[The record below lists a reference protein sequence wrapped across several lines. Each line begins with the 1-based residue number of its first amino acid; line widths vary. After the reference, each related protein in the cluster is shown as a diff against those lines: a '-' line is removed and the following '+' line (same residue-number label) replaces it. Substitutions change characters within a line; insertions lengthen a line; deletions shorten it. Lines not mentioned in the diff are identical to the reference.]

1 MVLTVVTRMLDYVM
15 ITVIIFNLSL
25 RKYKD
30 GQKKR
35 FSLVLFAILFLLL
48 YLALIIVDM
57 NEALPSWL
65 EWVALT
71 FFLLSLVLLRKK
83 VWPWRRRCVRCH
95 QKMSWDA
102 VFGRDEN
109 LCDDCYYELH
119 PEEKTKK
126 EEEEKKKSPTYL
138 EDKFNEECIKAEKT
152 TDIDWDMWEPTERC
166 VLTYVIDGDNILL
179 ILKKRGMGDGYY
191 NGPGGHIE
199 LEETKTEAAIRETK
213 EETGL
218 DVADLVDMGTLYF
231 QFRDGTRM
239 IGYVFTTHTYSG
251 TLIDECDETKPF
263 WAKITELD
271 YSNMWEDDRLWF
283 PLLLEGK
290 RFNGYFIFDDR
301 KLVDSRIEELPERE
315 SEDEDN

>member
-48 YLALIIVDM
+48 YLALIIIDM

-65 EWVALT
+65 EWVALA

-83 VWPWRRRCVRCH
+83 VWPWRRRCVKCH

-263 WAKITELD
+263 WAKISELD

-315 SEDEDN
+315 SEDEDE

>member
-57 NEALPSWL
+57 NEAIPSWL
-65 EWVALT
+65 EWVALGL
-71 FFLLSLVLLRKK
+71 FLLSLVLLRKK
-83 VWPWRRRCVRCH
+83 VWPWRLRCVKCH

-138 EDKFNEECIKAEKT
+138 EDKFNEECMKAEKT

-263 WAKITELD
+263 WAKISELD
-271 YSNMWEDDRLWF
+271 YSNMWEDDRL
-283 PLLLEGK
+283 
-290 RFNGYFIFDDR
+290 
-301 KLVDSRIEELPERE
+301 
-315 SEDEDN
+315 

>member
-25 RKYKD
+25 RKYKN

-57 NEALPSWL
+57 NEAIPSWL
-65 EWVALT
+65 EWVALA

-83 VWPWRRRCVRCH
+83 VWPWRRRCVKCH
-95 QKMSWDA
+95 SKMSWDA

-263 WAKITELD
+263 WAKISQLD

-315 SEDEDN
+315 SEDEDE

>member
-57 NEALPSWL
+57 NEAIPSWL
-65 EWVALT
+65 EWVALGL
-71 FFLLSLVLLRKK
+71 FLLSLVLLRKK

-218 DVADLVDMGTLYF
+218 DVTDLVDMGTLYF

-263 WAKITELD
+263 WAKISELD

-315 SEDEDN
+315 SEDEDE

>member
-1 MVLTVVTRMLDYVM
+1 M

-57 NEALPSWL
+57 NEAIPSWL
-65 EWVALT
+65 EWVALGL
-71 FFLLSLVLLRKK
+71 FLLSLVLLRKK
-83 VWPWRRRCVRCH
+83 VWPWRRRCVKCH

-218 DVADLVDMGTLYF
+218 DVTDLVDMGTLYF

-263 WAKITELD
+263 WAKISELD

>member
-1 MVLTVVTRMLDYVM
+1 MVLTVVTQMLDFVM
-15 ITVIIFNLSL
+15 ITVIILNLSL

-35 FSLVLFAILFLLL
+35 FSLVLIALLFLLFYFL
-48 YLALIIVDM
+48 LIMIDM
-57 NEALPSWL
+57 VEALPSWL
-65 EWVALT
+65 EWVALGL
-71 FFLLSLVLLRKK
+71 FLLSLILLRKK
-83 VWPWRRRCVRCH
+83 VWPWRRRCVKCH

-119 PEEKTKK
+119 PEEKAKK

-199 LEETKTEAAIRETK
+199 LEETKTEAAIRETR

-263 WAKITELD
+263 WAKISQLD

-301 KLVDSRIEELPERE
+301 KLVDSRIEELPDKE

>member
-57 NEALPSWL
+57 NEAIPSWL
-65 EWVALT
+65 EWVALGL
-71 FFLLSLVLLRKK
+71 FLLSLVLLRKK
-83 VWPWRRRCVRCH
+83 VWPWRLRCVKCH

-263 WAKITELD
+263 WAKISELD

-315 SEDEDN
+315 SEDEDE

>member
-1 MVLTVVTRMLDYVM
+1 MVLTVVTQMLDFVM
-15 ITVIIFNLSL
+15 ITVIILNLSL

-35 FSLVLFAILFLLL
+35 FSLVLIALLFLLFYFL
-48 YLALIIVDM
+48 LIMIDM
-57 NEALPSWL
+57 VEALPSWL
-65 EWVALT
+65 EWVALGL
-71 FFLLSLVLLRKK
+71 FLLSLILLRKK
-83 VWPWRRRCVRCH
+83 VWPWRRRCVKCH

-119 PEEKTKK
+119 PEEKAKK

-199 LEETKTEAAIRETK
+199 LEETKTEAAIRETR

-263 WAKITELD
+263 WAKISQLD

-283 PLLLEGK
+283 PLLLAGK

-301 KLVDSRIEELPERE
+301 KLVDSRIEELPDKD

>member
-1 MVLTVVTRMLDYVM
+1 MVLTVVTQMLDFVM
-15 ITVIIFNLSL
+15 ITVIILNLSL

-35 FSLVLFAILFLLL
+35 FSLVLIALLFLLFYFL
-48 YLALIIVDM
+48 LIMIDM
-57 NEALPSWL
+57 VEALPSWL
-65 EWVALT
+65 EWVALGL
-71 FFLLSLVLLRKK
+71 FLLSLILLRKK
-83 VWPWRRRCVRCH
+83 VWPWRRRCVKCH

-119 PEEKTKK
+119 PEEKAKK

-199 LEETKTEAAIRETK
+199 LEETKTEAAIRETR

-263 WAKITELD
+263 WAKISQLD

-283 PLLLEGK
+283 PLLLAGK

-315 SEDEDN
+315 SEDEDE

>member
-57 NEALPSWL
+57 NEAIPSWL

-83 VWPWRRRCVRCH
+83 VWPWRRRCVKCH

-301 KLVDSRIEELPERE
+301 KLVDSRIEELPEKE
-315 SEDEDN
+315 SEDDDN